1 MNRGTY
7 CATAQ
12 EDNATL
18 EAMMRATLA
27 KRMDFARIVLL
38 RSASDFDRP
47 PPGEEPLFNL
57 VYANQGSF
65 EISLENIYIAG
76 SPFIKDIVKNWH
88 EYEHGIAPSNYIG
101 DIFGSLG
108 GKPDF
113 GPGKW

>member
-88 EYEHGIAPSNYIG
+88 EYEHGIAASNYIG

-113 GPGKW
+113 GPGK